1 MTEKVGEADM
11 YRIAVCEDEAIFRD
25 ELCAQCGAIL
35 TDLHTEYTISAFSS
49 AAELENALSEG
60 ASFSLLCLDIM
71 MQGKNGMQLARELRE
86 HDEKTSVLF
95 ITSSAEFLKDG
106 YSVRPIQYL
115 FKPVQYDELAQA
127 IQVDLRLYHRPN
139 TVSFRVAGRTLV
151 LPVDDILYA
160 ESRNHGTVL
169 HTTGGEQF
177 LSCPLS
183 QTEEVLPRYRFC
195 RCHNSF
201 LVNFSHI
208 RELSGRTLHL
218 IDGGDLNIG
227 RRYMKDFQNRFV
239 RYLNR
244 I

>member
-1 MTEKVGEADM
+1 M
-11 YRIAVCEDEAIFRD
+11 YRIAVCEDEAVLRD
-25 ELCAQCGAIL
+25 ELCTQCSAVL
-35 TDLHTEYTISAFSS
+35 TDLHTEYTISSFPS
-49 AAELENALSEG
+49 AAELEHALSEG

-71 MQGKNGMQLARELRE
+71 MEGKNGMQLAQELRE
-86 HDEKTSVLF
+86 HDEKTSILF

-115 FKPVQYDELAQA
+115 FKPVRYEELAQA
-127 IQVDLRLYHRPN
+127 IQTDLRLYHRPS
-139 TVSFRVAGRTLV
+139 TVSFRMAGRTLV
-151 LPVDDILYA
+151 FPVEDILYA
-160 ESRNHGTVL
+160 ESRDHGTVL

-183 QTEEVLPRYRFC
+183 QAEEVLPKSHFG

-208 RELSGRTLHL
+208 REVSGQTLYL
-218 IDGGDLNIG
+218 IAGGDLSIG
-227 RRYMKDFQNRFV
+227 RRYRKEFQNQFV